1 MSLNLF
7 LRRVAPAKL
16 DHLMKH
22 PEEACEFLHGDNAL
36 PISGALT
43 FTTPQEFVDWVVR
56 NKPMPKAPQ
65 ASADIRKILASV
77 PPRRPAA
84 ECDEIDIGKAWDDI
98 HYLLK
103 GSDDLART
111 LLLSRH
117 RQIPIKGWT
126 DCPWALSS
134 EEVARFAEAIEPITR
149 AQLRARFDAKAMEA
163 ERLYPAGLERDDTW
177 FESLW
182 RYFESLREFMMAAH
196 AKGEAVILR
205 IA

>member
-1 MSLNLF
+1 
-7 LRRVAPAKL
+7 
-16 DHLMKH
+16 
-22 PEEACEFLHGDNAL
+22 
-36 PISGALT
+36 
-43 FTTPQEFVDWVVR
+43 
-56 NKPMPKAPQ
+56 MPKAPQ

-77 PPRRPAA
+77 PPHRPAA

-103 GSDDLART
+103 SSDDADSART

-117 RQIPIKGWT
+117 RQIPIKDWT
-126 DCPWALSS
+126 DCPWALSP
-134 EEVARFAEAIEPITR
+134 EEVARFVEAIEPITR
-149 AQLRARFDAKAMEA
+149 AQLRAGFDAKAMAA
-163 ERLYPAGLERDDTW
+163 ERLYPTGLERDDAW

-182 RYFESLREFMMAAH
+182 RYFESLREFMMAAR